1 MRSFLAVLSALG
13 LACAGAQAP
22 AAPGAPGPEELL
34 LRGPELARVR
44 CLLIAPFENASDAPL
59 ASEIATSAAVT
70 GVDPNRTKVFPV
82 PELRNVFRDTPLELP
97 EGVAPSLALE
107 LADLVGADAALY
119 GAVEGRGR
127 GPGAELR
134 VTVRLLLTTP
144 RDLLFAASAPVRP
157 ATGERLED
165 AVRRTLLETAR
176 PVLARLG
183 GEGRHR
189 CFDPDRTKKLRQ
201 YALAEAR
208 AALPP
213 PPLPPAPAK
222 AVPVPAAT
230 PVAPAARGQPR
241 TPRQVEWA
249 MQVSARKQ
257 FVLEDVL
264 FGARTADLA
273 RDGGLAD
280 LAVVLSAN
288 PETRV
293 RIEAFVD
300 ATSDPEGD
308 ARLSAAMAQAT
319 VRRLGDLGVAP
330 DRLTWAGRGGESP
343 ILPNFTVRGR
353 AANRRIEIV
362 GLP

>member
-1 MRSFLAVLSALG
+1 MRSSLAVLSALG

-22 AAPGAPGPEELL
+22 AAPGASRPEALL

-44 CLLIAPFENASDAPL
+44 CLLVAPFENASDAPL

-82 PELRNVFRDTPLELP
+82 PELRNLFRDTPLELP

-157 ATGERLED
+157 ATAERLED

-189 CFDPDRTKKLRQ
+189 CFDADRTRKLRQ

-213 PPLPPAPAK
+213 PLPAPPVK
-222 AVPVPAAT
+222 AAPVPP
-230 PVAPAARGQPR
+230 PVAAAARAQPR

-249 MQVSARKQ
+249 KQLSARRQ
-257 FVLEDVL
+257 FVVEDVA
-264 FGARTADLA
+264 FGGRTADLA

-280 LAVVLSAN
+280 LAVVLSAS

-300 ATSDPEGD
+300 ATSDHEAD
-308 ARLSAAMAQAT
+308 ARLSAAMAQAA
-319 VRRLGDLGVAP
+319 VRRLGDLGVAA
-330 DRLTWAGRGGESP
+330 DRLTWAGRGGESA